1 MFKKDEIKI
10 ISIFGVTGSV
20 GVSTQELIQMNTKK
34 FKVDTIVANNDMKGL
49 IKAAKY
55 LKPNLVIVNNDKMFM
70 PLKNSLEGYNLS
82 LIHI

>member
-20 GVSTQELIQMNTKK
+20 GVSTQELIQMNIKK
-34 FKVDTIVANNDMKGL
+34 FKVDTIVANNDLKGL

-70 PLKNSLEGYNLS
+70 QKK
-82 LIHI
+82 

>member
-55 LKPNLVIVNNDKMFM
+55 LKPNLVISNNDKMFM
-70 PLKNSLEGYNLS
+70 PIK
-82 LIHI
+82 